1 MYKNMVKN
9 ERNLVLISYIL
20 LFCNCKLGNAEWKKF
35 KTDIQFELARSIH
48 VRLNFPIQKL
58 NE

>member
-9 ERNLVLISYIL
+9 ERNLVLIFYIT
-20 LFCNCKLGNAEWKKF
+20 LFCNCKLGNPEWKKF
-35 KTDIQFELARSIH
+35 KTDIQFELSRSIH

-58 NE
+58 KK